1 MDPVD
6 IIKKHAPLEENLL
19 LILHDLQDASGR
31 NYLAEKELD
40 AVAKYLNVT
49 RASVY
54 GVATYYSMLSVRPR
68 GRHIIRLC
76 KSPVCDMMGGR
87 GVARQ
92 LEELLGIRMGET
104 TPDAVFTLEES
115 ACLGRCDSA
124 VSMMIDGQYY
134 GKLDREALA
143 RILGRYR
150 RG

>member
-1 MDPVD
+1 MDPADV
-6 IIKKHAPLEENLL
+6 IKKHPPLEENLL

-31 NYLAEKELD
+31 NYLAPEELD
-40 AVAKYLNVT
+40 AVAKYLTVT

-54 GVATYYSMLSVRPR
+54 GVATYYSMLSVKPR

-76 KSPVCDMMGGR
+76 KSPVCDMLGGR
-87 GVARQ
+87 NVARQ

-104 TPDAVFTLEES
+104 TPDSLFTLEES

-134 GKLDREALA
+134 GKLDRLTLA
-143 RILGRYR
+143 RILERYR